1 MRIATNTVFNS
12 MTSEIQN
19 LDSAQSTLQS
29 QLSTGLSISQPS
41 DDPTKIASVL
51 NLISQ
56 NQQTTQFNSNATT
69 ALQISQASY
78 SGLTQMNQLSNSVD
92 EIATQANN
100 GTDSTTQLQGYAVQV
115 NQYLEQAL
123 QLANSSFGGNYLYAG
138 TANNTPPFQATRNAS
153 GQITSVAYVGNN
165 SQAAIPLSQ
174 STSISPT
181 TDGATNQSMADFM
194 NQIVSLVTAL
204 NAGDQSTVAT
214 TQQQLETTSDSLISA
229 AAESSAVQSGITSAQ
244 TLTTSLG
251 QNLSSIIS
259 DDSSADIATT
269 ATKLTEAQTQ
279 YQAVLAATA
288 RVMQTTLLTYL
299 STTTA

>member
-1 MRIATNTVFNS
+1 MRIATNTVFDT

-19 LDSAQSTLQS
+19 LDSAQSNLQA
-29 QLSTGLSISQPS
+29 QLATGLSISQPS

-51 NLISQ
+51 NLISE
-56 NQQTTQFNSNATT
+56 NQQTSQFNSNATT

-78 SGLTQMNQLSNSVD
+78 SGLTQMNQLSNTVD

-100 GTDSTTQLQGYAVQV
+100 GTDSTSQLQGYAVQV

-138 TANNTPPFQATRNAS
+138 TANNTPPFQATRNAQ
-153 GQITSVAYVGNN
+153 GQITSVAYMGNN

-181 TDGATNQSMADFM
+181 TDGTTNQGMADFM
-194 NQIVSLVTAL
+194 NQLVSLQTAL
-204 NAGDQSTVAT
+204 QAGDQSGVAAAQT
-214 TQQQLETTSDSLISA
+214 QLESTSNTLISA
-229 AAESSAVQSGITSAQ
+229 AAESSAIQSGITSAQ
-244 TLTTSLG
+244 TLSTSLG
-251 QNLSSIIS
+251 QNLNTIIS

-269 ATKLTEAQTQ
+269 DTKLTEAQTQ
-279 YQAVLAATA
+279 YQAVLSATA

-299 STTTA
+299 SSTTL